1 MFAFLITLILV
12 AVIATL
18 TAPLWRGSFSTA
30 PSHASAA
37 NVDVERIDLTIE
49 KERLLQALT
58 DLEVDAISGAV
69 ADIDRIRDDNRHR
82 LASVLTQLD
91 ALAIQTEP
99 AAPSPLLNDVG
110 LHRGARWRAVI
121 LLGVSVL
128 GGSVAVYRGVHWK
141 WEQAQKTTT
150 AGAEIGEPKIPA
162 IDPVAMVA
170 RLEERLKKN
179 PDDLQGQIMAGR
191 SYMAL
196 SRWEDAQKAWRKVV
210 ELDPRNDMAHY
221 NIGEIL
227 IRMTPPGDKTVAAE
241 ALAHFDQA
249 LINLPQEP
257 TILWAR
263 GITLV
268 QLGRTAEADEAWTAA
283 YRAIPPNTQAA
294 EMVKQALDELRSGK
308 PLF

>member
-1 MFAFLITLILV
+1 MFPLLITLILV
-12 AVIATL
+12 AVVATL
-18 TAPLWRGSFSTA
+18 TAPLWRGSSSSA
-30 PSHASAA
+30 PSQPAA
-37 NVDVERIDLTIE
+37 LEAEGERIDLLIE

-58 DLEVDAISGAV
+58 DLKIEVVGSAV
-69 ADIDRIRDDNRHR
+69 ADVDRIRDDNEHR
-82 LASVLTQLD
+82 LAAVLQRLDVLATQ
-91 ALAIQTEP
+91 AEP
-99 AAPSPLLNDVG
+99 AIVPPPVNRRSG
-110 LHRGARWRAVI
+110 TTFGATI
-121 LLGVSVL
+121 LLGVIVV
-128 GGSVAVYRGVHWK
+128 GGSVAVYRGIHWK
-141 WEQAQKTTT
+141 WEQAGQDAT
-150 AGAEIGEPKIPA
+150 AGAEIGDPKVPA

-191 SYMAL
+191 SYMTL
-196 SRWEDAQKAWRKVV
+196 SRWEDAKKAWRKVV

-227 IRMTPPGDKTVAAE
+227 IRTTPPGDKTVAAE

-263 GITLV
+263 GIALV
-268 QLGRTAEADEAWTAA
+268 QLGRTFEADEAWTAA
-283 YRAIPPNTQAA
+283 YQAIPPNTQAS
-294 EMVKQALDELRSGK
+294 EMVKQALNELRSGK

>member
-1 MFAFLITLILV
+1 MFALLITLTLV
-12 AVIATL
+12 AVVATL
-18 TAPLWRGSFSTA
+18 TAPLWRRSFPIA
-30 PSHASAA
+30 PSQPEAA
-37 NVDVERIDLTIE
+37 AAEGERIDLLIE

-58 DLEVDAISGAV
+58 ELQTAAVDGVI
-69 ADIDRIRDDNRHR
+69 ADIDRIRDDNEHR
-82 LASVLTQLD
+82 LAAVLTRLD
-91 ALAIQTEP
+91 TLAVQAEP
-99 AAPSPLLNDVG
+99 AAATPSVEG
-110 LHRGARWRAVI
+110 VASRRGAGWGAAG
-121 LLGVSVL
+121 LLVL
-128 GGSVAVYRGVHWK
+128 IVVGGSVAVYRGVHWK
-141 WEQAQKTTT
+141 WERAEQTAT
-150 AGAEIGEPKIPA
+150 AGAEIGDPKIPA

-170 RLEERLKKN
+170 RLEARLKEN

-191 SYMAL
+191 SYMTL

-227 IRMTPPGDKTVAAE
+227 IRTTPPGDKTVAAE

-263 GITLV
+263 GIALV
-268 QLGRTAEADEAWTAA
+268 QLGRTVEADESWTAA
-283 YRAIPPNTQAA
+283 YQAIPPNTQAS
-294 EMVKQALDELRSGK
+294 EMVKQALDELRSGR